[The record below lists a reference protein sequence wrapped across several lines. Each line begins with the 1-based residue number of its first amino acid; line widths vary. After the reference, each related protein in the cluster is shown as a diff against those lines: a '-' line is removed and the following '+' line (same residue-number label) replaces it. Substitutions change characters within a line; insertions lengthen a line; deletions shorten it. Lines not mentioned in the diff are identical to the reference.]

1 MQTLDSKQEERQLL
15 LRNTSE
21 KNGKQYEKGRKIERK
36 FKRITMTPCSSK
48 GIEWQS
54 RRQAAACEQN
64 FFFFF
69 DEIYDEYNYCNDDH
83 NNDVQLTMMPPNAP

>member
-54 RRQAAACEQN
+54 RR
-64 FFFFF
+64 FFFF
-69 DEIYDEYNYCNDDH
+69 
-83 NNDVQLTMMPPNAP
+83 LTKFMMNIITAMMITTTTSSSQ